1 MYYSDNKKILEYE
14 DDIIAILSAFD
25 VATKQIALLVSYK
38 IISEMGLFT
47 LHNCCCIIEGLN
59 LNLKV

>member
-1 MYYSDNKKILEYE
+1 MYYSDNKKTLEYE

-38 IISEMGLFT
+38 ILVKWVC
-47 LHNCCCIIEGLN
+47 LHCTIAVAL
-59 LNLKV
+59 LKV